1 MSVKNTGLQEEANT
15 AEPREGLPLEYR
27 HTVFGALWSTDHLP
41 PRLQALS
48 QELSLAM
55 SQISQS

>member
-1 MSVKNTGLQEEANT
+1 MGYKKKQIT
-15 AEPREGLPLEYR
+15 AEPREGLPLEHSR
-27 HTVFGALWSTDHLP
+27 HTVLGVLWSTDLLP

-55 SQISQS
+55 SQISQG